1 MVAVL
6 RRVITQ
12 LVVIT
17 ARVEAATPYPQT
29 SMAAMV
35 SKRYYYRKKYFE
47 YLKSRHQRMRC

>member
-29 SMAAMV
+29 SMAVMA
-35 SKRYYYRKKYFE
+35 SKRYYN
-47 YLKSRHQRMRC
+47 